1 MLTLKTIRDEKERVI
16 AKLAVKNF
24 DARETVE
31 KIIALD
37 DERKALQ
44 TESDAL
50 LGEQKKKAALIG
62 GLMKEGRRDEAEA
75 AKAEVAALKARSA
88 ELLAKADENAKVL
101 QDTLVLLPNLP
112 CDLVKPG

>member
-1 MLTLKTIRDEKERVI
+1 MLTLKVIREDTEKVI

-44 TESDAL
+44 TESDSL

-62 GLMKEGRRDEAEA
+62 GLMKEGKREEAGG
-75 AKAEVAALKARSA
+75 KS
-88 ELLAKADENAKVL
+88 
-101 QDTLVLLPNLP
+101 
-112 CDLVKPG
+112 